1 MIKKILIANRGEIAT
16 RIIRTAKEMGIKT
29 VAVYSE
35 ADKDS
40 LHTLLADEKICIGP
54 PPPSQSYLDIPKII
68 ASAEVTN
75 SDAIHP
81 GYGFLSE
88 KPNFADIVT
97 RSGITFIGPSSEVLD
112 LTGDKLK
119 ARLIAKEL
127 GIPVVPGSDGNVDPM
142 TAKSIAEEIG
152 YPVMLKAAAGGGG
165 RGIRV
170 VMDQKELVSVLST
183 ASQEAKLAFGDGSI
197 YLEKF
202 LINPK
207 HIEVQ
212 ILADGKNVMVLG
224 DRECSIQR
232 RHQKIIEEAPSSSIN
247 NQIREKLYESAIKFC
262 KAIEYKGA
270 GTIEFL
276 FDGENFYFI
285 EMNARIQV
293 EHPITEMT
301 TDVDI
306 VREQI
311 LIADGKELK
320 DEILSPRGFSI
331 ECRINAEDP
340 KTFMPSVGTIEK
352 LILPGGYHVR
362 VDTYVYQGYKVPQYY
377 DSLLG
382 KIITWGKDR
391 EEARI
396 RMLRALNETI
406 IEGSSLK
413 TNIELHKI
421 ILETKEFKDKTHH
434 VKFLDNML

>member
-68 ASAEVTN
+68 AAAEVTN

-170 VMDQKELVSVLST
+170 VMDQKELTSVLST

-197 YLEKF
+197 YIEKF

-232 RHQKIIEEAPSSSIN
+232 RHQKIIEEAPSSSID
-247 NQIREKLYESAIKFC
+247 NQIREELYESAIKFC

-301 TDVDI
+301 TDIDI

-320 DEILSPRGFSI
+320 DEILSPRGFAI

-352 LILPGGYHVR
+352 LILPGGYQVR
-362 VDTYVYQGYKVPQYY
+362 VDTYIYQGYKVPQYY

-396 RMLRALNETI
+396 RMLRALSETI